1 MLILIPV
8 NGLTVDVLFKEDYR
22 RTNLSHIGYVHH
34 VFVSKYMVFISVSEI
49 DFTIHSPLNLRGN
62 EQWQN
67 HKDEHY

>member
-1 MLILIPV
+1 MCFSKKTIEEQTCHTSDTYIM
-8 NGLTVDVLFKEDYR
+8 F
-22 RTNLSHIGYVHH
+22 LSHSSFFFLIQQ
-34 VFVSKYMVFISVSEI
+34 KYMVFISVSEI